1 MTDSRDDV
9 VFTIDSRLLQELGEN
24 LVTRNHVAL
33 GELIK
38 NAYDADATEVK
49 IAFDNV
55 RADDT
60 TDSEIIVKDDGVG
73 MSFEEVRDDFMRIAT
88 TDKIRNPTTE
98 TYGRQKVGDKGIGRF
113 ACRRLAHI
121 LDLTTTTYLEGEEI
135 YERTSLEIDWRRYEQ
150 DQEIEE
156 VAFEPTVDRFE
167 SDADI
172 EEGTT
177 IRLQNLQDSWTQ
189 RDFNTLRR
197 NVITLTF
204 GTAEGGEKDDPGFE
218 IELDA
223 EEFDMGEGNLSEQ
236 IHEAS
241 WGCMEGKI
249 SSGGEVSLELDAKL
263 IGERSYKFDYDISG
277 LDDTAFKISYV
288 PLNTKDHYRD
298 PQTLSVGQAREL
310 ADNHGGVRVYK
321 GGFRVFSYGGPENDW
336 LDIDRQRGTH
346 NSRSPSDQF
355 DDLAD
360 TLTIQQEWDRALLA
374 GPNNR
379 NLIGRVMIP
388 SNADLRM
395 QSNREGFID
404 EKLFR
409 ELKEILQLSI
419 EWLTL
424 QWSHYKSA
432 KAGEQLKERAEE
444 FEQELAE
451 EDEPDNDESSDTD
464 VEEYVDEHNSE
475 DESEDT
481 SVSETTDT
489 EYATEEETVNKAVD
503 LLEDVADTA
512 TETVPKE
519 SRDVSD
525 EAVESATKV
534 IRSSLERKEEQIDF
548 FRSAFSVNQVV
559 FSFSHELRGMVNDLE
574 TSATGLESI
583 VDELPADQQSAVEE
597 TVADLRKMQDRFE
610 DQMELFGIFMET
622 ENRKE
627 IEEVKVKD
635 VVDDVIE
642 ATEYIADYYGTGLS
656 ADVHPLLL
664 TPPMYE
670 SELYS
675 IIINLVTNSIKATGA
690 VDGDSRVHIEAKPDD
705 NKVVIQ
711 VCDNGVGIPEE
722 KQEEIFEPLV
732 SDPTGVIYDELAQKM
747 PDEISDKVGK
757 GTGLGLNIV
766 QNIAQN
772 HGGDARVI
780 ESDEWSTCV
789 EVRLDD

>member
-38 NAYDADATEVK
+38 NAYDADAAKVTISFQNARSE
-49 IAFDNV
+49 
-55 RADDT
+55 DT
-60 TDSEIIVKDDGVG
+60 TNSEIIVEDDGVG

-88 TDKIRNPTTE
+88 TDKIRNPVTE
-98 TYGRQKVGDKGIGRF
+98 KYGRQKVGDKGIGRF

-121 LDLTTTTYLEGEEI
+121 LDLTTTAYIEDEGV
-135 YERTSLEIDWRRYEQ
+135 YERTSMEIDWRRYEQ

-156 VAFEPTVDRFE
+156 VTFEPTVERFD

-177 IRLQNLQDSWTQ
+177 IRLRHLQDSWTQ

-204 GTAEGGEKDDPGFE
+204 GFAEGGEKDDPGFE

-223 EEFDMGEGNLSEQ
+223 DEFEKGEGTLSEQ
-236 IHEAS
+236 VHEAS
-241 WGCMEGKI
+241 WGCMEGTI
-249 SSGGEVSLELDAKL
+249 SSQGDVSLELDAKL
-263 IGERSYKFDYDISG
+263 IGERSYNLDYDISG
-277 LDDTAFKISYV
+277 LDGTSFKISYV
-288 PLNTKDHYRD
+288 PLDTKEDYRD
-298 PQTLSVGQAREL
+298 PNTLSVGQAREL

-346 NSRSPSDQF
+346 RGRSPSEQF

-360 TLTIQQEWDRALLA
+360 TLTIQQEWDKALLA

-388 SNADLRM
+388 SDADLTM

-404 EKLFR
+404 EELFG

-424 QWSHYKSA
+424 QWRHYESA
-432 KAGEQLKERAEE
+432 KAGEQLKERAKE
-444 FEQELAE
+444 FEDELTE
-451 EDEPDNDESSDTD
+451 GDEPDSNEKSERAGDDADDADDPETT
-464 VEEYVDEHNSE
+464 ETEYV
-475 DESEDT
+475 
-481 SVSETTDT
+481 
-489 EYATEEETVNKAVD
+489 AEEETVDKAMD

-519 SRDVSD
+519 SRDVSE

-534 IRSSLERKEEQIDF
+534 IRSSIERKEEQIDF
-548 FRSAFSVNQVV
+548 FRSAFSVNQIV

-574 TSATGLESI
+574 TSATGLESMI
-583 VDELPADQQSAVEE
+583 DDLPADQQPAVEE
-597 TVADLRKMQDRFE
+597 TIADLRKMQDRFE

-627 IEEVKVKD
+627 VEEVEVEE
-635 VVDDVIE
+635 VVDDVID
-642 ATEYIADYYGTGLS
+642 ATEYIANYYGTNIS
-656 ADVHPLLL
+656 ADIRPLLL
-664 TPPMYE
+664 TSPMYE

-675 IIINLVTNSIKATGA
+675 IIVNLVTNSIKATGA
-690 VDGDSRVHIEAKPDD
+690 VDRDGRVHIEAKPNDG
-705 NKVVIQ
+705 KVLIRVY
-711 VCDNGVGIPEE
+711 DNGVGIPEE
-722 KQEEIFEPLV
+722 KQEEVFDPLV
-732 SDPTGVIYDELAQKM
+732 SDPTGVIYDELAKEM

-772 HGGDARVI
+772 HGGDARIVD
-780 ESDEWSTCV
+780 SDEWSTCV
-789 EVRLDD
+789 EVILDD